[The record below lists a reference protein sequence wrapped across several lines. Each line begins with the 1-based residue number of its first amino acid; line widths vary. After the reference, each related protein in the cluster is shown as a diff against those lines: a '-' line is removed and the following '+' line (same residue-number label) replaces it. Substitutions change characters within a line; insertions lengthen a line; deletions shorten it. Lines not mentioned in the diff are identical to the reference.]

1 MAKRTRTVVG
11 LAMAALLASARQ
23 SGAADA
29 ADMHVRSESPVISA
43 AIQDAIERSRTFRQL
58 IATIN
63 ASDTYVFVSAGD
75 CGHGVRACFVNVVGA
90 GPHRYMFIR
99 VDPRKRDCDLMASIG
114 HELRHTIEVIEDASI
129 RSDSAKNLF
138 YLLTAWHGTP
148 RAYET
153 VAAMDAGNAV
163 RSEINT
169 FNRHTQSR

>member
-11 LAMAALLASARQ
+11 LAVAALLASARQ
-23 SGAADA
+23 SGAEDA
-29 ADMHVRSESPVISA
+29 AAMHVRSESPVIAA
-43 AIQDAIERSRTFRQL
+43 AIQEAIERSPSFRAL

-75 CGHGVRACFVNVVGA
+75 CGHGVRACFVKVAGA
-90 GPHRYMFIR
+90 GPHRYMFVR

-114 HELRHTIEVIEDASI
+114 HELRHTIEVIEDPSI
-129 RSDSAKNLF
+129 RSDPAKDLF
-138 YLLTAWHGTP
+138 YLRTAWHGTP

-163 RSEINT
+163 RSEIEA
-169 FNRHTQSR
+169 FDRRTQPR